1 MGKIL
6 AHFSLKLETQSFYK
20 LRVLDMLFNRVKLIS
35 HVNFT
40 GDHEISMGGHENFRD
55 VSQGLNC

>member
-6 AHFSLKLETQSFYK
+6 SLFSLKLETQSFYK
-20 LRVLDMLFNRVKLIS
+20 LRVLDMLFTRIKLIS

-40 GDHEISMGGHENFRD
+40 DDHEISMGVHDNLID
-55 VSQGLNC
+55 ASQGLNC